1 MADPFKEKE
10 KSLEETATWAVAVV
24 CFVLIVISLFIE
36 RLIHKIGT
44 VSRSCSC
51 SCSCSCSFYHVSCS
65 CSASYSVFITSS
77 SPALF
82 RQFRSSSRMTKSA
95 LCFFYGSGLN
105 RSTRGVCM
113 KLLKKLKQVNYF

>member
-36 RLIHKIGT
+36 RLIDKIGT
-44 VSRSCSC
+44 VSR

-65 CSASYSVFITSS
+65 CSASYSVFITSSS